1 MPPRDWRIRVEDIVE
16 AASAIAAYVHG
27 LSYEE
32 FAGDRK
38 TVDAVV
44 RNLEVIGEAAR
55 HVPEEVRARF
65 PELPWSDMAD
75 TRNVLIHEYFGV
87 DLTILWK
94 TASVD
99 LPAILPALKRVIDIP

>member
-1 MPPRDWRIRVEDIVE
+1 MPPRAWRMRIEDIVE
-16 AASAIAAYVHG
+16 ASSAIAEYVQG
-27 LSYEE
+27 LTYQE
-32 FAGDRK
+32 FAEDRK

-55 HVPEEVRARF
+55 NVPEDVRTRF
-65 PELPWSDMAD
+65 PELPWLDRAD

-94 TASVD
+94 TASID
-99 LPAILPALKRVIDIP
+99 LPAILPALRGVIESS